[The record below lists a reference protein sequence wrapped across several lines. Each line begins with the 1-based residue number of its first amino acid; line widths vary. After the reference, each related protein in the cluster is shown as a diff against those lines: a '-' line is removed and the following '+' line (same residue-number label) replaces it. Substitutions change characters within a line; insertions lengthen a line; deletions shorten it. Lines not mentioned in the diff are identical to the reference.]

1 MKHPKTTIKRAIGA
15 GMSLALCLTGGLV
28 PTIWATPAHAATGK
42 PVLTMGLTNYTA
54 TLNPAISGGG
64 DQSMPID
71 LAYASLTHINPDG
84 SISPAL
90 ATSWRYV
97 GTGNTTFELTLR
109 HDARFSDGTPV
120 TASAVK
126 TYFGYLL
133 SAKGPS
139 LSLLPPIESITTLG
153 DWTVVFHLGAP
164 SPEMP
169 YLMSEASSAAFI
181 ISPKAIGDP
190 KALGTQTDGAGPYV
204 AAPSQSIPGSVYVFT
219 PNQYF
224 YDQSAIHFSK
234 VVVKVISQTS
244 TMLEAIRSGQLNVA
258 AGDITTASA
267 AEAAGLNVVTA
278 PSGFVMINVLDR
290 GPKTP
295 DGSASNPLASVKVR
309 QALNYAVNRKAVT
322 AAIYGKYGAPTSEMG
337 SSDGFAPNMQYHYP
351 YDPAKAKALL
361 AAAGYPHGFTFNITS
376 ESIFGTLADP
386 VLEAVAQEYSA
397 IGVTMKI
404 TTTATLPIWI
414 NQFYSGKYSADG
426 FVATSFPPLSE
437 WYTFFL
443 APKGLGNQHGWD
455 DPVLDHL
462 ANEAATA
469 PNAAPYWRAMTERTV
484 VEADQIPVFNFDAF
498 WFTAKEIGGLSFS
511 ADNGTPYPTEWYAK

>member
-1 MKHPKTTIKRAIGA
+1 M
-15 GMSLALCLTGGLV
+15 
-28 PTIWATPAHAATGK
+28 
-42 PVLTMGLTNYTA
+42 
-54 TLNPAISGGG
+54 
-64 DQSMPID
+64 
-71 LAYASLTHINPDG
+71 
-84 SISPAL
+84 
-90 ATSWRYV
+90 

-139 LSLLPPIESITTLG
+139 LSLLPPIKSITTLG
-153 DWTVVFHLGAP
+153 GWTVVFHLGAP

-258 AGDITTASA
+258 AGDITTASV

-337 SSDGFAPNMQYHYP
+337 SSDGFAPNMQ
-351 YDPAKAKALL
+351 
-361 AAAGYPHGFTFNITS
+361 
-376 ESIFGTLADP
+376 
-386 VLEAVAQEYSA
+386 
-397 IGVTMKI
+397 
-404 TTTATLPIWI
+404 
-414 NQFYSGKYSADG
+414 
-426 FVATSFPPLSE
+426 
-437 WYTFFL
+437 
-443 APKGLGNQHGWD
+443 
-455 DPVLDHL
+455 
-462 ANEAATA
+462 
-469 PNAAPYWRAMTERTV
+469 
-484 VEADQIPVFNFDAF
+484 
-498 WFTAKEIGGLSFS
+498 
-511 ADNGTPYPTEWYAK
+511 